1 MQLKPFL
8 LDTESSWRVQRASLI
23 FPSSGVC
30 ARGHGDFQ
38 STASGHIQ
46 LFTNLMDCFHQS
58 SNYFKHKPSKTPSEI
73 NFYGASVYSQLAVIL
88 IFKLGMSVLKLWR
101 FLVFRVAQ

>member
-38 STASGHIQ
+38 STASGHKQ

-58 SNYFKHKPSKTPSEI
+58 SNFTLSTSHQRHRQKS
-73 NFYGASVYSQLAVIL
+73 
-88 IFKLGMSVLKLWR
+88 IFMVPQ
-101 FLVFRVAQ
+101 FIVN